1 MSRKASPQDSRSES
15 GDVLTSLTPIERG
28 LVLDA
33 LLVAHPDLSDEA
45 EALASGLLS
54 SPSTEQVAFEVELAL
69 TGIPL
74 EDLAARA
81 GRVPGRGYV
90 HETDAAW
97 ELIEEALAPF
107 MADLRRR
114 IALGFGDAAATVAVG
129 IVAGLY
135 RLREPAP
142 GSVLAYAGEDA
153 PIMLAADVLDSIEV
167 PGWSVPDDE
176 VAATWWPEWDDLL

>member
-1 MSRKASPQDSRSES
+1 
-15 GDVLTSLTPIERG
+15 VLASLTPIERG
-28 LVLDA
+28 LVLEA
-33 LLVAHPDLSDEA
+33 LLVAHPELSDEA

-54 SPSTEQVAFEVELAL
+54 SPSAEQVAFEVDLVL

-107 MADLRRR
+107 LADLERR
-114 IALGFGDAAATVAVG
+114 IALGFLDAAATVAVG
-129 IVAGLY
+129 IVAGLF
-135 RLREPAP
+135 RVREPSP

-153 PIMLAADVLDSIEV
+153 PSMLAADVLDSAAV
-167 PGWSVPDDE
+167 PGLVIDDG
-176 VAATWWPEWDDLL
+176 VAAMWWPEWDDLL

>member
-1 MSRKASPQDSRSES
+1 MSQMASPQGSRSGS
-15 GDVLTSLTPIERG
+15 GDVLASLTPIERG

-33 LLVAHPDLSDEA
+33 LLVAHPELSDEA

-54 SPSTEQVAFEVELAL
+54 SPSADQVAFEVELAL

-97 ELIEEALAPF
+97 ELIEEVLAPF
-107 MADLRRR
+107 LADLERR
-114 IALGFGDAAATVAVG
+114 ITLDFLEAAATVAVG
-129 IVAGLY
+129 IVAGCTGCENR
-135 RLREPAP
+135 RLGACWPTPARMRRACSRP
-142 GSVLAYAGEDA
+142 TCWTAHRS
-153 PIMLAADVLDSIEV
+153 LD
-167 PGWSVPDDE
+167 W
-176 VAATWWPEWDDLL
+176 

>member
-1 MSRKASPQDSRSES
+1 MSRKVSPTGSRSGS
-15 GDVLTSLTPIERG
+15 GNVLASLTLIERG
-28 LVLDA
+28 VVLDA
-33 LLVAHPDLSDEA
+33 LLVTHPELSNEA
-45 EALASGLLS
+45 EALASGLLLS
-54 SPSTEQVAFEVELAL
+54 SSAEQVAFEVELAV

-97 ELIEEALAPF
+97 GLIEEALAPF
-107 MADLRRR
+107 MADLGRR

-135 RLREPAP
+135 RVREPAP

-153 PIMLAADVLDSIEV
+153 PSMLAAGVLDSAEV
-167 PGWSVPDDE
+167 PGLAIDDG
-176 VAATWWPEWDDLL
+176 VAAMWWPEWDDLL

>member
-1 MSRKASPQDSRSES
+1 MSQTASPQGSRSGS
-15 GDVLTSLTPIERG
+15 GDVLASLTPIERG
-28 LVLDA
+28 VVLDA
-33 LLVAHPDLSDEA
+33 LLVDHPELWDEA

-54 SPSTEQVAFEVELAL
+54 SPSAEQIASEVELAL
-69 TGIPL
+69 TGVPL
-74 EDLAARA
+74 EDLAARV

-107 MADLRRR
+107 MADLGRR
-114 IALGFGDAAATVAVG
+114 IALGFGVAAATVAVG

-135 RLREPAP
+135 RVREPAP

-153 PIMLAADVLDSIEV
+153 PSMLAAHVLDSAEV
-167 PGWSVPDDE
+167 PGLVIPDE
-176 VAATWWPEWDDLL
+176 VAAMRWPEWDDLS